1 MEPSDGRTW
10 QEAAAS
16 ARERIRALERDA
28 ERTTATLH
36 TLRGEVAA
44 TRYLGEKITELAANV
59 QNLAGRFDALSRHS
73 VQRPSQTTLQVL
85 GQYAGL
91 IIAIIALWIAAK

>member
-1 MEPSDGRTW
+1 VEPSDGRTW

-44 TRYLGEKITELAANV
+44 TRYLGEKITELAA
-59 QNLAGRFDALSRHS
+59 
-73 VQRPSQTTLQVL
+73 
-85 GQYAGL
+85 
-91 IIAIIALWIAAK
+91 